1 MTSNQAAEMRLAQQ
15 EDAKLLARQ
24 QAGNPEASLLE
35 SLDTLLR
42 AVNPLEKM
50 DRTAE
55 NFLRTARAGAKQRLQ
70 KAEQAEEMLYQAQE
84 ALKNR
89 DMDTYLRLSE
99 EANAA
104 MAMDRAF
111 ADWLLLKLIPEYD
124 PGEENPLRNQAESA
138 RRKWAQEEH
147 GFLGDAA
154 YAAADMGST
163 ALTAGVTGLP
173 FLALTALESGADK
186 AAQVLD
192 ETGDAQK
199 ALEMGIGS
207 GAVSAGVESMF
218 GIAGKWGSPLLKKM
232 AGSAAGQKLLGLLP
246 NRTLAWLEKLS
257 RKKLA
262 QVLGNAAGEGI
273 ESLAEDE
280 LQRVFENLMLDR
292 DTPRDIR
299 EELYRA
305 LVSFAVGGVF
315 DVGRTALDTIGGK
328 TVNDGMK
335 SPQESDILNKYNTPL
350 KNDIDAEATIE
361 GSFEDENS
369 AVSNT
374 LTIAQKNRLSTL
386 DNTINDHLTEQDFSG
401 TLRDL
406 QGNPVPNGKGGYFDH
421 AGEMADS
428 YRSLKKIQKALEG
441 SMKNPNLTEIDKR
454 MLMEGLKK
462 VNSYIMRIED
472 LFAPYGGIE

>member
-147 GFLGDAA
+147 GFLGDAT

-173 FLALTALESGADK
+173 FLGLIAAESGADK
-186 AAQVLD
+186 ATQVLD

-335 SPQESDILNKYNTPL
+335 SPQESGIIKKQEKSISKDSFGELNERLNWDAVISKKGETRTKHIDRHSVPDINRETHGVFNGNSVEMINRAWEQRHLVDPISDGMGGLIYNIPYYNAGYESGYMNKGARMDY
-350 KNDIDAEATIE
+350 ITII
-361 GSFEDENS
+361 
-369 AVSNT
+369 T
-374 LTIAQKNRLSTL
+374 
-386 DNTINDHLTEQDFSG
+386 
-401 TLRDL
+401 
-406 QGNPVPNGKGGYFDH
+406 
-421 AGEMADS
+421 
-428 YRSLKKIQKALEG
+428 LEG
-441 SMKNPNLTEIDKR
+441 ST
-454 MLMEGLKK
+454 
-462 VNSYIMRIED
+462 D
-472 LFAPYGGIE
+472 LVTAFPSFGDYHK